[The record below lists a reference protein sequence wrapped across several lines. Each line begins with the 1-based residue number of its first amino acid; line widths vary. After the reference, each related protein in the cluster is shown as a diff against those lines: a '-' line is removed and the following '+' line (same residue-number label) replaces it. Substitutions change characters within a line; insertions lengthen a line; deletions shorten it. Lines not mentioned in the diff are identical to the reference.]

1 MKKVGIEAGLTN
13 VADFL
18 VNKGYSVRT
27 LQGLMAE
34 DISSLNELDA
44 IVIGGLSAN
53 TIGYDDPE
61 VRAQLINADGLTPQE
76 VENMIEGQN

>member
-13 VADFL
+13 VADYL
-18 VNKGYSVRT
+18 SNKGYSVRT
-27 LQGLMAE
+27 LQGLMVE
-34 DISSLNELDA
+34 NISSLNELDA
-44 IVIGGLSAN
+44 IVVGGLSAN

-61 VRAQLINADGLTPQE
+61 VKAQLINADGLTLQE